1 MDILTELRAATGPI
15 HARIEAL
22 PVCGAMVA
30 GELDRPAYAR
40 LLAGLYHA
48 NAAFEAGLQA
58 VPAVADV
65 WPAPDG
71 RAAAAL
77 RDLRALGAEP
87 GPVPAAVAAW
97 AADLAD
103 GHPAAWAGAGYVF
116 EGSRMGSRV
125 LLRALARGFG
135 VEPRP
140 GVGLDYHLPPPGD
153 PAAGWRRV
161 VAALT
166 TLDADTAARAAI
178 VGGAV
183 ATFEALYAVHEGCV
197 PAAAIAEL
205 VA

>member
-1 MDILTELRAATGPI
+1 MDVLTELRAATGPI

-30 GELDRPAYAR
+30 GELDRPGYAR
-40 LLAGLYHA
+40 LLAGLFHA

-58 VPAVADV
+58 APAVSAV

-77 RDLRALGAEP
+77 HDLRALGAEP

-97 AADLAD
+97 AAEVAD
-103 GHPAAWAGAGYVF
+103 GHPAGWAGAGYVF
-116 EGSRMGSRV
+116 EGSRMGSRL

-153 PAAGWRRV
+153 PAAGWKRV

-166 TLDADTAARAAI
+166 ALDTDPSARAAI

-183 ATFEALYAVHEGCV
+183 ATFEVLFAIHEGCV
-197 PAAAIAEL
+197 PSGAIAEL
-205 VA
+205 VS